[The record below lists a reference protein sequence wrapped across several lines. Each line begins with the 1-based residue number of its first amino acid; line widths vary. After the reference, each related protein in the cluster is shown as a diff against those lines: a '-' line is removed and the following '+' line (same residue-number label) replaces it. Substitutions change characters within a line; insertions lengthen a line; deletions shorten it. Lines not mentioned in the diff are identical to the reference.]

1 MSSTSSSRARGQTF
15 QGLVDETRRA
25 LALQA
30 VAQSRRP
37 LADIA
42 QFLGFAEVSTF
53 YRAFRRW
60 TGLPPARWRRQARG

>member
-1 MSSTSSSRARGQTF
+1 
-15 QGLVDETRRA
+15 
-25 LALQA
+25 LQA